1 MSKQA
6 ILFPGQGSQY
16 VGMGKTLCERFP
28 EARARFDEASQI
40 LGFDLLRVC
49 SEGPEEE
56 LRKTHTTQPALYVKS
71 LAAWAV
77 VGDLLH
83 PDFVAGHSLG
93 EYSALAVAGAISFA
107 DGVRA
112 VRKRG
117 QLMWESGVKRPGTM
131 AAILGMALPEVEAI
145 CADAASRG
153 LVQPAN
159 LNAPGQV
166 VISGEKAGVERAVEL
181 AKERGAKRAML
192 LNVSGAFHSALMA
205 DARIEL
211 EEFLR
216 DLEIADARVPVIAN
230 VTARPVTRADEIRAL
245 LGEQMTSAVR
255 WEDSMRLLI
264 GSGSEFVELG
274 AGSVLKGILRS
285 IDKSATCVAVGT
297 AESVD
302 ELRTKVSGGVA

>member
-6 ILFPGQGSQY
+6 LLFPGQGSQY

-28 EARARFDEASQI
+28 EARARFDEASEI

-77 VGDLLH
+77 VEDLLH
-83 PDFVAGHSLG
+83 PEFVAGHSLG
-93 EYSALAVAGAISFA
+93 EYSALAVAGALSFA

-131 AAILGMALPEVEAI
+131 AAILGLALPAVDAI
-145 CADAASRG
+145 CTDAATSG

-166 VISGEKAGVERAVEL
+166 VISGERAGVERAVEL
-181 AKERGAKRAML
+181 AQERGAKRAML
-192 LNVSGAFHSALMA
+192 LNVSGAFHSALMG
-205 DARIEL
+205 DARVEL

-216 DLEIADARVPVIAN
+216 DLKIADARVPVIAN

-255 WEDSMRLLI
+255 WEDSMRQLI
-264 GSGSEFVELG
+264 GSGCEFVELG
-274 AGSVLKGILRS
+274 AGSVLKGILRQ
-285 IDKSATCVAVGT
+285 IDKSATCVAVGI

-302 ELRTKVSGGVA
+302 DLRTKVSGGVA